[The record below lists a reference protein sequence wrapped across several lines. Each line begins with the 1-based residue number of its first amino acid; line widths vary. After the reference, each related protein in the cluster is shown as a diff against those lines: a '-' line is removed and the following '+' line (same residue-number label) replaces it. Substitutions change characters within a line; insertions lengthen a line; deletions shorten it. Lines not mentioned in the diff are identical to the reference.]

1 MLDSKTFWHVPTTQ
15 PPDQKKKKIQIPK
28 QKIAT
33 ITA

>member
-1 MLDSKTFWHVPTTQ
+1 MLDSKTVWHVPATH
-15 PPDQKKKKIQIPK
+15 PPDQKKKIQIPK